1 MKKKKTWI
9 IAAIAIV
16 VIIAVCWTLSGT
28 KANSQVDF
36 VTEKTRTGSV
46 SNSITA
52 TGTIEPVTEVEV
64 GTQVSGIIDKI
75 YVDYNS
81 IVKQGEIIAEMDKV
95 TLLSDL
101 QSAQATYNGAK
112 AEYEYQKKLY
122 ERNKTLHTFASSVS
136 KVINAKNALT
146 ILNYFLFEIHG
157 STLTITACDGENTL
171 CGRIPIMDVE
181 GEGEFCIDARKVVE
195 LLRVM
200 PEQELQFDVNDDNLS
215 IEMTHPNGSY
225 RFMGL
230 SGAEYPRLARPE
242 SDEDVTFTVK
252 GSTILRG
259 LDYTAFAT
267 GTELIRPQM
276 MGVYWDIK
284 PQSLTFVA
292 TDTRKLV
299 KFEDR
304 SYQPGVEGSFILPNK
319 STNVFRS
326 VFGKEDEVK
335 VTLVPAQG
343 VTFETDTF
351 TFESRLV
358 KGKFP
363 EYERVIPKSNPYD
376 LTVNRQLFTTAVRR
390 VSLFVDEGHGLIKF
404 RVTPDLLTVKAADNE
419 YNTSGE
425 ETLSAT
431 YTGQQDLIIG
441 FSSSYLLELAS
452 VLWTDDIIFRLAD
465 KSRPAVIVPSED
477 KPDTTLTMILM
488 PMNISEF

>member
-1 MKKKKTWI
+1 MKFT
-9 IAAIAIV
+9 V
-16 VIIAVCWTLSGT
+16 PS
-28 KANSQVDF
+28 
-36 VTEKTRTGSV
+36 
-46 SNSITA
+46 
-52 TGTIEPVTEVEV
+52 
-64 GTQVSGIIDKI
+64 
-75 YVDYNS
+75 
-81 IVKQGEIIAEMDKV
+81 
-95 TLLSDL
+95 
-101 QSAQATYNGAK
+101 
-112 AEYEYQKKLY
+112 
-122 ERNKTLHTFASSVS
+122 KTLHTFASSVS

-242 SDEDVTFTVK
+242 SEEDVTFTVK